1 MTLALRQLRV
11 LGCVGTALGVFRTEG
26 RGFSGGSA
34 SQPRGFYAFTASFE
48 VQAEILS
55 WLGVA
60 ANVELIAPFQK
71 RSIVLVDANESPV
84 SEQELDSVG
93 LLIGAGPVFR
103 LF

>member
-1 MTLALRQLRV
+1 M
-11 LGCVGTALGVFRTEG
+11 FRTAG
-26 RGFSGGSA
+26 SGFTGGDYTK
-34 SQPRGFYAFTASFE
+34 PLGFYAFSASFE